1 VQSALSPA
9 QQAQQAPRTREKLAE
24 MDTPAPTPGDLFP
37 LELVHLLDTA
47 RHVIDQHVN
56 DNGTCAECASIWP
69 CQRARLA
76 ESALAAI

>member
-1 VQSALSPA
+1 
-9 QQAQQAPRTREKLAE
+9 
-24 MDTPAPTPGDLFP
+24 MDTPAPTPGDLFR

-76 ESALAAI
+76 ESALAVVL